1 MHKINVQELLIK
13 LIVHISQVLF
23 ASHLEHENSFVI
35 YRTLYIKVTTHTHTH
50 THTHTQSPQAF
61 GYVNKTMC

>member
-1 MHKINVQELLIK
+1 MHKINVEELLIK

-23 ASHLEHENSFVI
+23 ASHLEDENSFAI
-35 YRTLYIKVTTHTHTH
+35 YRILCIKVTTHTH
-50 THTHTQSPQAF
+50 SPQAF